1 MPVANAELY
10 VPVDGKGFD
19 WPRRVANAVNS
30 LLKQK
35 NVSQADFDALAA
47 RVSAAETAIAGIQQR
62 TNLGWI
68 DYTDTTAGTATAL
81 TPGTATQITR
91 TLTASAANNRLR
103 GVFDDHQFWH
113 NDTSRIIA
121 RGLYDVIMM
130 SLYLAVSPGASGGVL
145 DVQLMAGAIDIGSK
159 AFEMTGAVGTPK
171 GIRADFIIAVRNGFL
186 TNGVKV
192 MLTAS
197 VPTDLIEFSPE
208 FYPMSV
214 EP

>member
-1 MPVANAELY
+1 MANAELY

-35 NVSQADFDALAA
+35 NVSRADFDVLEG
-47 RVSAAETAIAGIQQR
+47 RVSAVETAVGGIEQR

-68 DYTDTTAGTATAL
+68 DYTDTSAGTATAL
-81 TPGTATQITR
+81 TPGAATAVTR
-91 TLTASAANNRLR
+91 TLSVSPANNRLR
-103 GVFDDHQFWH
+103 GVFDGHTFWD
-113 NDTSRIIA
+113 NTASKIIA
-121 RGLYDVIMM
+121 RALYDVVLM
-130 SLYLAVSPGASGGVL
+130 SIYIAVTPGASGGVL

-159 AFEMTGAVGTPK
+159 AFELTGPVGTAK
-171 GIRADFIIAVRNGFL
+171 GIRADFIVPVRSSFL
-186 TNGVKV
+186 ANGVQV